1 MCIIVAKYFPEIG
14 WAPND
19 MVNRIQKNISSKL
32 DFVFF
37 DSGHFPHQL
46 IKEMEEIEPLLD
58 KNYVIVFHDHHPD
71 FFNTDVMS
79 VIKRI
84 FKKDIQI
91 AVPRPEGEDMAVII
105 NMGNN

>member
-1 MCIIVAKYFPEIG
+1 MI
-14 WAPND
+14 
-19 MVNRIQKNISSKL
+19 RIQKNISSKL

-105 NMGNN
+105 NVGNN